1 MKDFLEKNKIAFL
14 LLLLF
19 LDFFVL
25 LLGYVF
31 GDKAIFNLDIE
42 SNLPTIYQGVKI
54 ILVSFLTFDIF
65 LFTKNKSKYF
75 WLFLSVA
82 FLFLGMDE
90 IGQIHENL
98 PTFLNEFL
106 IPKAIQNPYDYLNQY
121 GYEST
126 TWLPYYLPL
135 IGIFLMVGGVYIVKF
150 LKTNWRRASFFILG
164 VLCLVGGILVEYLNT
179 KPDIMFQ
186 EGYYRLVF
194 WEESLEVLGISFIL
208 FFAYLY
214 FRDVL
219 STKIFLRKND

>member
-1 MKDFLEKNKIAFL
+1 MKNFFEKNKIAFL

-106 IPKAIQNPYDYLNQY
+106 IPKAIQNPYNY
-121 GYEST
+121 
-126 TWLPYYLPL
+126 
-135 IGIFLMVGGVYIVKF
+135 
-150 LKTNWRRASFFILG
+150 
-164 VLCLVGGILVEYLNT
+164 
-179 KPDIMFQ
+179 
-186 EGYYRLVF
+186 
-194 WEESLEVLGISFIL
+194 
-208 FFAYLY
+208 
-214 FRDVL
+214 
-219 STKIFLRKND
+219 